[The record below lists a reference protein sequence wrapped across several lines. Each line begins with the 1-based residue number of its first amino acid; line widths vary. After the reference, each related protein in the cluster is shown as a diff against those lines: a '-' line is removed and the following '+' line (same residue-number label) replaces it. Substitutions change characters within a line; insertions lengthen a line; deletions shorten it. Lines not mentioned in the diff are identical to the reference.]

1 MGPILLFLAT
11 TAGSLEPID
20 AFLSDPEE
28 QNDSGYVEEAENCQ
42 EGVEDLKRSML
53 GLEFFLRDRKEYKEL
68 CPYLEW
74 EQPILEVY
82 KKEPKSHLPKACKA
96 EKI

>member
-1 MGPILLFLAT
+1 MGVILLFLAT
-11 TAGSLEPID
+11 TAGSLEPMD

-28 QNDSGYVEEAENCQ
+28 QNDSGYAEDAEDCQ
-42 EGVEDLKRSML
+42 EGVEDLKNSML

-82 KKEPKSHLPKACKA
+82 KKEPKSYLPKACKT

>member
-1 MGPILLFLAT
+1 MNLLFILAT
-11 TAGSLEPID
+11 VTASPEPLAD
-20 AFLSDPEE
+20 PPSDPQE
-28 QNDSGYVEEAENCQ
+28 QNDSGYAEEAENCQ
-42 EGVEDLKRSML
+42 EGVEDLKKSML

-82 KKEPKSHLPKACKA
+82 KKEPKSYLPKACKT